1 LVGHCDFHSIHL
13 RRAFSSFTRTV
24 TLFYASTELIDAVK
38 HHVFSFHHE
47 LTVDYSSGLKAVSS
61 HYFPIFGNKLYTLP

>member
-1 LVGHCDFHSIHL
+1 L

-38 HHVFSFHHE
+38 HHVFSFHYE
-47 LTVDYSSGLKAVSS
+47 PTVDYSS
-61 HYFPIFGNKLYTLP
+61 

>member
-1 LVGHCDFHSIHL
+1 L

-47 LTVDYSSGLKAVSS
+47 LTVDYS
-61 HYFPIFGNKLYTLP
+61 N